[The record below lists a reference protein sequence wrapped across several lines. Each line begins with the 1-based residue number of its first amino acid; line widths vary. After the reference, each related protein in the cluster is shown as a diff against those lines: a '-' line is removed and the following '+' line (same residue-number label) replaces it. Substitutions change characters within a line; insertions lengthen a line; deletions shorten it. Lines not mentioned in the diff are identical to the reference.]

1 MWVEAV
7 AFFAPAFLESPLL
20 QVFPLPIEG
29 FETRV
34 VADDE
39 QVIQYMIELSE
50 LLEQVRTR
58 HFFRSPPL
66 CPP

>member
-1 MWVEAV
+1 MKLSLSCSS
-7 AFFAPAFLESPLL
+7 FLARSPLTVAAL
-20 QVFPLPIEG
+20 FQVFPLPIEG

-50 LLEQVRTR
+50 LLEQVRT
-58 HFFRSPPL
+58 
-66 CPP
+66 